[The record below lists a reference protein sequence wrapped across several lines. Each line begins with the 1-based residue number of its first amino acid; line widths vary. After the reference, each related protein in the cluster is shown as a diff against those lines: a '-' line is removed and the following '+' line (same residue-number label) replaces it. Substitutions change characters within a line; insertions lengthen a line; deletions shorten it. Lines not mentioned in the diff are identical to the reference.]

1 MSKNKIKLIVYLFI
15 SILIITLFSESSF
28 LYKLNPWS
36 DLNIYLT
43 IGRNIL
49 NGGKLYTDLFDHKGP
64 LLYFIYAIVSLIS
77 SHSYIGVYLL
87 EIICLYLFMYYSDKL
102 LCLFS
107 NKNHFLLLSIIS
119 VLITTCTAFS
129 YGGGSVEELFLP
141 IFQITNYICLNRIVH
156 NSSFTYKDCILIG
169 IFACLSFLTKFTLS
183 GYFLGVA
190 ICLIIYQFKK
200 DKSEV
205 LSCTLCTLIS
215 FIVIFLLTCVY
226 FVINQNVSDFIDSY
240 FVFNLFSYAVPNT
253 FVTKILVMIKA
264 LAFYSKNN
272 IILVPLSLFSIVC
285 SIMHFKKSNISLFIL
300 STFIC
305 WYFITFIG
313 GKTIA
318 YYILPI
324 AIYLVFGILILE
336 KYSFSK
342 PIMCIICLF
351 SIITSHNIKDI
362 TKKDYVQYEFSN
374 IIGDS
379 SFLVFEGYDQGFYM
393 INDTTPGCKYF
404 TTTNGWLPNYK
415 DDTLNCINS
424 NTIDYLIS
432 IDNKLDLDNYVLIKE
447 IVQEYES
454 KDRVYRLYKRRE
466 NK

>member
-1 MSKNKIKLIVYLFI
+1 MSKTKFKLPIYLFI
-15 SILIITLFSESSF
+15 SFVSITIFSESSF
-28 LYKLNPWS
+28 LYKINPWS

-43 IGRNIL
+43 IGRDIV
-49 NGGKLYTDLFDHKGP
+49 NGGKLYTNLFDHKGP
-64 LLYFIYAIVSLIS
+64 ILYFIYAIVTLIS
-77 SHSYIGVYLL
+77 SNSYIGVYLL
-87 EIICLYLFMYYSDKL
+87 EISCLFLFMYYSDKL
-102 LCLFS
+102 LNLFS
-107 NKNHFLLLSIIS
+107 NENHILFITIASIF
-119 VLITTCTAFS
+119 ITTCTAFS

-141 IFQITNYICLNRIVH
+141 IFQITNYVCLNRIV
-156 NSSFTYKDCILIG
+156 NDCSFTYKDCILIG
-169 IFACLSFLTKFTLS
+169 VFACLSFLTKFTLS

-190 ICLIIYQFKK
+190 ICLIIYQYKK
-200 DKSEV
+200 DKSKI
-205 LSCTLCTLIS
+205 LSCTICTLIS
-215 FIVIFLLTCVY
+215 FIVIFLLTCIY
-226 FVINQNVSDFIDSY
+226 FVINQNLTDFINSY
-240 FVFNLFSYAVPNT
+240 FVFNLFNYAVPNN
-253 FVTKILVMIKA
+253 FITKILIMIKA
-264 LAFYSKNN
+264 FASYCKNN
-272 IILVPLSLFSIVC
+272 IILLPLSLLSIFYCLV
-285 SIMHFKKSNISLFIL
+285 HFKKSNISLFIL

-324 AIYLVFGILILE
+324 ATYLVFGILLLE

-342 PIMCIICLF
+342 IIMCIMCLL

-362 TKKDYVQYEFSN
+362 SRKNYAQYEFSN
-374 IIGDS
+374 IINGS

-404 TTTNGWLPNYK
+404 TTTNGWLPNYEE
-415 DDTLNCINS
+415 DTLNCINS

-432 IDNKLDLDNYVLIKE
+432 IDNELNLDNYVLVKE

-454 KDRVYRLYKRRE
+454 KDRVYRLYQRRD